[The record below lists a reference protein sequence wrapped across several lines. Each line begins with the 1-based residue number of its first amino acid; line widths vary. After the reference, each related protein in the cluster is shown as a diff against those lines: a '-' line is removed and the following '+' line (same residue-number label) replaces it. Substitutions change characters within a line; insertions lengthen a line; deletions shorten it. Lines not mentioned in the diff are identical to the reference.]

1 MSPLARGGL
10 GAMLAALALTLGAP
24 REVTSDD
31 RCKPNGRQCAT
42 NVSCCSARCMK
53 PTVRHGRAV
62 FGMCCSPTTCTAA
75 GKNCGM
81 IPDGDC
87 GDLLN
92 CGACTPPQTCG
103 GGGTPNV
110 CGCTPNCANK
120 TCGDDGCGGSCG
132 VCPAGQTCGG
142 GGVPN
147 QCGTTAPVCGD
158 GFIEPPEECDGTSF
172 DPSVLAC
179 TMLPGEAEPACTAD
193 CHCCALLACSAS
205 FFEVPCCPGYVC
217 PLRIGSSQV
226 TFCRKA
232 CQVDG
237 DCNAGDFCFF
247 GECRTPIC
255 SSDADCPG
263 AFCFFGVCCVELGEF
278 GIYCG

>member
-10 GAMLAALALTLGAP
+10 AAMLAALALTLGAP

-31 RCKPNGRQCAT
+31 GCKPNGRQCAT

-92 CGACTPPQTCG
+92 CGACPPPQTCG

-120 TCGDDGCGGSCG
+120 TCGDDGFARRGRR
-132 VCPAGQTCGG
+132 VA
-142 GGVPN
+142 GVPSRTSAARRRRSA
-147 QCGTTAPVCGD
+147 GTG
-158 GFIEPPEECDGTSF
+158 
-172 DPSVLAC
+172 
-179 TMLPGEAEPACTAD
+179 
-193 CHCCALLACSAS
+193 
-205 FFEVPCCPGYVC
+205 
-217 PLRIGSSQV
+217 
-226 TFCRKA
+226 
-232 CQVDG
+232 
-237 DCNAGDFCFF
+237 
-247 GECRTPIC
+247 
-255 SSDADCPG
+255 
-263 AFCFFGVCCVELGEF
+263 
-278 GIYCG
+278 